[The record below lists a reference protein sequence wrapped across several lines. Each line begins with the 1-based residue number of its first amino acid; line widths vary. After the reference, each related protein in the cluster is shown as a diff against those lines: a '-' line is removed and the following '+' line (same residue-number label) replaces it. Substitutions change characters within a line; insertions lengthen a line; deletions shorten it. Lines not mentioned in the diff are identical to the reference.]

1 MTPRQMLDEIR
12 GLLLSMSETT
22 WAEDKE
28 KIVLA
33 MLRFRQA
40 CQTALLRRAEHEMEV
55 WVSVMRICESPRDV
69 ALARI
74 PEAIRS
80 MERMVPA

>member
-12 GLLLSMSETT
+12 GLLLNMSETT
-22 WAEDKE
+22 WAEDKAR
-28 KIVLA
+28 IVNA

-40 CQTALLRRAEHEMEV
+40 CQAALLRRAEHEIEE

-69 ALARI
+69 VLARI
-74 PEAIRS
+74 PEAIRTI
-80 MERMVPA
+80 EGMVPA

>member
-1 MTPRQMLDEIR
+1 MTPREMLDEIR

-28 KIVLA
+28 KIILA

-40 CQTALLRRAEHEMEV
+40 CQAALLRRAEHEMEE

-69 ALARI
+69 VLAKI
-74 PEAIRS
+74 PEAVRG
-80 MERMVPA
+80 MYRMVPA

>member
-1 MTPRQMLDEIR
+1 MTPREMLDEIR

-22 WAEDKE
+22 WAEDRE
-28 KIVLA
+28 KIICA

-40 CQTALLRRAEHEMEV
+40 CQTALLRRAEHEMEE

-69 ALARI
+69 ALAKI

-80 MERMVPA
+80 MERMVPE

>member
-1 MTPRQMLDEIR
+1 MTPREMLDEIR

-22 WAEDKE
+22 WAEDRE
-28 KIVLA
+28 KIILA

-40 CQTALLRRAEHEMEV
+40 CQAALLRRAEHEMEE

-69 ALARI
+69 ALAGI

-80 MERMVPA
+80 MDRMVPA

>member
-1 MTPRQMLDEIR
+1 MTPREMLDEIR

-22 WAEDKE
+22 WAEDRE
-28 KIVLA
+28 RIILA

-40 CQTALLRRAEHEMEV
+40 CQAALLRRAEHEMEE
-55 WVSVMRICESPRDV
+55 WISVMRICESPRDV
-69 ALARI
+69 ALAKI

>member
-1 MTPRQMLDEIR
+1 MTPREMLDEIR

-22 WAEDKE
+22 WAEDRE
-28 KIVLA
+28 KIICA
-33 MLRFRQA
+33 MLRFLQA
-40 CQTALLRRAEHEMEV
+40 CQTALLRRAEHEMEE

>member
-12 GLLLSMSETT
+12 GLLLNMSETT

-28 KIVLA
+28 RIVLA

-40 CQTALLRRAEHEMEV
+40 CQTALLRRAEHEMEE
-55 WVSVMRICESPRDV
+55 WISVMRICESPKDV
-69 ALARI
+69 AIAMI
-74 PEAIRS
+74 PEAVRG
-80 MERMVPA
+80 MYRMVPA

>member
-1 MTPRQMLDEIR
+1 MTPREMLDEIR

-22 WAEDKE
+22 WAEDRG
-28 KIVLA
+28 KIILA

-40 CQTALLRRAEHEMEV
+40 CQTALLRRAEHEMEE

-69 ALARI
+69 ALAKI
-74 PEAIRS
+74 PEAVRG
-80 MERMVPA
+80 MYRMVPE

>member
-1 MTPRQMLDEIR
+1 MTPREMLDEIR

-22 WAEDKE
+22 WAEDRE
-28 KIVLA
+28 KIILA
-33 MLRFRQA
+33 MLRFQQA
-40 CQTALLRRAEHEMEV
+40 CQTALLRRAEHEMEE

-69 ALARI
+69 ALAGI

-80 MERMVPA
+80 MDRMVPA

>member
-12 GLLLSMSETT
+12 SLLLSMSEST

-40 CQTALLRRAEHEMEV
+40 CRTASLSRAEHEMEE

-69 ALARI
+69 AIAMI
-74 PEAIRS
+74 PEAVRG
-80 MERMVPA
+80 MYRMVPE